1 MTDRLEMLKKMV
13 EGGSED
19 PFHWYALAMEHRSRG
34 DLETAL
40 SAYEDVR
47 ERFPDYVPTFL
58 MAGQVCEELARH
70 EEAKKWL
77 EDGLVAAEKAG
88 DGKAQT
94 EIQQLLDLVEAE
106 LG

>member
-1 MTDRLEMLKKMV
+1 MADRLEMLKKMV
-13 EGGSED
+13 EGGSTD

-34 DLETAL
+34 DLESAL

-47 ERFPDYVPTFL
+47 ERFPDYVPTYL
-58 MAGQVCEELARH
+58 MAGQVCEELVRH
-70 EEAKKWL
+70 ADAKQWL
-77 EDGLVAAEKAG
+77 EEGLVAAGKAR

-94 EIQQLLDLVEAE
+94 EIQQLLDVVLAE